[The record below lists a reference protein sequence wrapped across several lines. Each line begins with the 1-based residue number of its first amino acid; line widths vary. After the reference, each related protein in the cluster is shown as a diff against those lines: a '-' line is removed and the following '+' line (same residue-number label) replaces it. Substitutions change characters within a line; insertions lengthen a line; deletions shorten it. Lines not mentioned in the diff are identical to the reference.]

1 MSKKI
6 KFHTVRHADTEAK
19 IQQTLNAEFALPKAV
34 LEAKEQAFQQIRQGK
49 ALEESGGISH
59 TKAKKRKTISKV
71 YKIAGCTAAAAA
83 VFSAVCI
90 TNPAWASNIP
100 LIGNI
105 FEELGNSLGF
115 SGDYSEYAKP
125 LQDAPKEER
134 KEAGSAQDNASTADG
149 EQDPKGTDTAFRKT
163 VDGVTVTLSEV
174 YCNDAAL
181 YLSLLVESEEPI
193 PDTMMFQDKVPE
205 IKLENSDMI
214 LSYNPDYTLLNAYL
228 DGKMIDENTYAGV
241 LRVDMKDTS
250 INEAGQSAY
259 YEARDAFL
267 SEMGIDMEKV
277 ESGEISVDDI
287 AQQLGLEEFSDE
299 AIKEM
304 GGPDMAEYAQPLEIP
319 EKFTVDLSIG
329 AIVGTLPQE
338 MDTTPE
344 MPQELVDEYNKAMAE
359 SGLDPDNYENFT
371 EEEMEIEHQLYTEMW
386 NKYVEMY
393 PEMANEE
400 NSYNTWKYTG
410 NWDFSFQVEKDHTK
424 TVTKEVDL
432 LDEEGNG
439 ILSVTRT
446 PFEITLETKDP
457 EAKYCAVV
465 LDADGDLM
473 EGARFGGY
481 ADVLAIQDRDVS
493 PIYVYLCDYN
503 EYMDELKGYYWSD
516 DYEEKKKTKTF
527 KELLDE
533 RAVLHTEVVFDEE
546 EQ

>member
-6 KFHTVRHADTEAK
+6 KFHTVSHGDTEAK

-49 ALEESGGISH
+49 VLEESGGISH

-125 LQDAPKEER
+125 LQDAPKEES

-304 GGPDMAEYAQPLEIP
+304 GGPDMAEYEQPLEIP

-344 MPQELVDEYNKAMAE
+344 MPRSLWMNITRPWQRAGWTRTIMRISQKKKWRSSISFIQKCGTNMWKCIRRWPTRRILIIPGSIPGTGIFPSRWKKITRRRLQKKWIYWMKK
-359 SGLDPDNYENFT
+359 
-371 EEEMEIEHQLYTEMW
+371 EME
-386 NKYVEMY
+386 
-393 PEMANEE
+393 
-400 NSYNTWKYTG
+400 SC
-410 NWDFSFQVEKDHTK
+410 
-424 TVTKEVDL
+424 L
-432 LDEEGNG
+432 L
-439 ILSVTRT
+439 
-446 PFEITLETKDP
+446 P
-457 EAKYCAVV
+457 AH
-465 LDADGDLM
+465 
-473 EGARFGGY
+473 
-481 ADVLAIQDRDVS
+481 
-493 PIYVYLCDYN
+493 
-503 EYMDELKGYYWSD
+503 
-516 DYEEKKKTKTF
+516 
-527 KELLDE
+527 LL
-533 RAVLHTEVVFDEE
+533 RSL
-546 EQ
+546 